1 MKYHVPVLLNE
12 SIKGLSIKPEGIY
25 VDLTFGGGGHSK
37 LILKKLSKKGKL
49 FSFDTDKDAI
59 KNNPISQ
66 GNFELIQSNFKFFDN
81 HLKSKGIDR
90 VDGILAD
97 LGISSHQ
104 IDNSERGFS
113 YKGDYL
119 LDMRMSKEIKL
130 SAEDVINDYEKS
142 NLKKILFNYGDI
154 KNSGSIVDK
163 IINYRNK
170 KRIKKNSDLIEIL
183 NQIFGKRVSFKF
195 LSKFYQ
201 AIRIEV
207 NDEINSL
214 KEILKKSV
222 EFLNSSGRLVVISYH
237 SIEDRLVKN
246 FINKSSFDSDFKKD
260 LYGKK
265 IEFFKRINKKPIVP
279 SEEEKKNNSRSR
291 SAKLRIGERL

>member
-12 SIKGLSIKPEGIY
+12 SIKGLSIKPEGTYI
-25 VDLTFGGGGHSK
+25 DLTFGGGGHSK
-37 LILKKLSKKGKL
+37 LILEKLNSKGKL
-49 FSFDTDKDAI
+49 FSFDTDMDAI

-66 GNFELIQSNFKFFDN
+66 DNFELINSNFKFFDLY
-81 HLKSKGIDR
+81 LKKKGIHE

-97 LGISSHQ
+97 LGISSYQ

-119 LDMRMSKEIKL
+119 LDMRMNNEMDL
-130 SAEDVINDYEKS
+130 SAEDILNDYDKRDLQ
-142 NLKKILFNYGDI
+142 NILFNYGDI
-154 KNSGSIVDK
+154 KNSRSIAENIVHFRS
-163 IINYRNK
+163 N

-183 NQIFGKRVSFKF
+183 NKIFDKKVSFKF
-195 LSKFYQ
+195 LSKLYQ

-214 KEILKKSV
+214 KEMLKKTINH
-222 EFLNSSGRLVVISYH
+222 LKIKGRLVIISYH

-246 FINKSSFDSDFKKD
+246 FINKSNFLPDYEKD

-265 IEFFKRINKKPIVP
+265 VEFFKRINKKPLTP
-279 SEEEKKNNSRSR
+279 TFEEVKENPRSR
-291 SAKLRIGERL
+291 SAKLRIGEKI

>member
-104 IDNSERGFS
+104 IDNSERGFHI
-113 YKGDYL
+113 
-119 LDMRMSKEIKL
+119 KEI
-130 SAEDVINDYEKS
+130 IC
-142 NLKKILFNYGDI
+142 
-154 KNSGSIVDK
+154 
-163 IINYRNK
+163 
-170 KRIKKNSDLIEIL
+170 LI
-183 NQIFGKRVSFKF
+183 
-195 LSKFYQ
+195 
-201 AIRIEV
+201 
-207 NDEINSL
+207 
-214 KEILKKSV
+214 
-222 EFLNSSGRLVVISYH
+222 
-237 SIEDRLVKN
+237 
-246 FINKSSFDSDFKKD
+246 
-260 LYGKK
+260 
-265 IEFFKRINKKPIVP
+265 
-279 SEEEKKNNSRSR
+279 
-291 SAKLRIGERL
+291 

>member
-163 IINYRNK
+163 IIN
-170 KRIKKNSDLIEIL
+170 SDLIEIL

-214 KEILKKSV
+214 KEMLKKTV
-222 EFLNSSGRLVVISYH
+222 NQLNTKGRLVIISYH

-246 FINKSSFDSDFKKD
+246 FINKSNFLPDYEKD

-265 IEFFKRINKKPIVP
+265 VELFKRINKKPFTP
-279 SEEEKKNNSRSR
+279 SLEELKENPRSR
-291 SAKLRIGERL
+291 SAKLRIGEKI

>member
-12 SIKGLSIKPEGIY
+12 SIKGLSIKPEGTYI
-25 VDLTFGGGGHSK
+25 DLTFGGGGHSK
-37 LILKKLSKKGKL
+37 LILEKLNSKGKL
-49 FSFDTDKDAI
+49 FSFDTDMDAI

-66 GNFELIQSNFKFFDN
+66 DNFELINSNFKFFDLY
-81 HLKSKGIDR
+81 LKKKGIHE

-97 LGISSHQ
+97 LGISSYQ

-119 LDMRMSKEIKL
+119 LDMRMNNEMDL
-130 SAEDVINDYEKS
+130 SAEDILNDYDKRDLQ
-142 NLKKILFNYGDI
+142 NILFNYGDI
-154 KNSGSIVDK
+154 KNSRSIAENIVHFRS
-163 IINYRNK
+163 N

-183 NQIFGKRVSFKF
+183 NKIFDKKVSFKF
-195 LSKFYQ
+195 LSKLYQ

-214 KEILKKSV
+214 KEMLKKTINH
-222 EFLNSSGRLVVISYH
+222 LKNKGRLVIISYH

-246 FINKSSFDSDFKKD
+246 FINKSNFLPDYEKD

-265 IEFFKRINKKPIVP
+265 VEFFKRINKKPLTP
-279 SEEEKKNNSRSR
+279 TFEEVKENPRSR
-291 SAKLRIGERL
+291 SAKLRIGEKI